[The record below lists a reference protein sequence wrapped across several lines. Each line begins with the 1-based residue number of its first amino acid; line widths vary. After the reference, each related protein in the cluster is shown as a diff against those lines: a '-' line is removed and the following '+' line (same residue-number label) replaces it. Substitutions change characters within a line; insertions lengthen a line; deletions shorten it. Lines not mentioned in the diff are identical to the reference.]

1 MSKSPTT
8 IIVLALLIVLL
19 VGGGSYAISRYVI
32 SGNSEKGKGL
42 AEQRAA
48 ERSRQ
53 QGATS
58 RNTTLT
64 RLLTSLEDSLQ
75 TRPLDSM
82 LLISAANISY
92 DLEQF
97 DKAAR
102 YYEMFLKEIDPSNAA
117 IRIDYAYSLYKTG
130 KQAAGKSVLEGIIQ
144 RDPRNQAALLNLAV
158 MFAQD
163 RQFDEALKWFT
174 RCRDT
179 DPASDLGKRAAM
191 AIAQLQS
198 NT

>member
-75 TRPLDSM
+75 TRPLDRP
-82 LLISAANISY
+82 Y
-92 DLEQF
+92 
-97 DKAAR
+97 
-102 YYEMFLKEIDPSNAA
+102 
-117 IRIDYAYSLYKTG
+117 
-130 KQAAGKSVLEGIIQ
+130 
-144 RDPRNQAALLNLAV
+144 
-158 MFAQD
+158 
-163 RQFDEALKWFT
+163 
-174 RCRDT
+174 
-179 DPASDLGKRAAM
+179 
-191 AIAQLQS
+191 
-198 NT
+198 

>member
-1 MSKSPTT
+1 MSKSPIT
-8 IIVLALLIVLL
+8 IIALALLIVLL

-32 SGNSEKGKGL
+32 SGNIEKGKGL

-53 QGATS
+53 QGAAS
-58 RNTTLT
+58 RQTTLT
-64 RLLTSLEDSLQ
+64 NLLTSLEDSLQ

-97 DKAAR
+97 DKAAQ
-102 YYEMFLKEIDPSNAA
+102 YYDRFLKEIDPSNAA

-130 KQAAGKSVLEGIIQ
+130 KQAEGKSVLEGIIKK
-144 RDPRNQAALLNLAV
+144 DSRNQAALLNLAV

-163 RQFDEALKWFT
+163 RQFDEALKWFK
-174 RCRDT
+174 RCKDV
-179 DPASDLGKRAAM
+179 DPTSDLGKRAAM
-191 AIAQLQS
+191 AIAQLES

>member
-8 IIVLALLIVLL
+8 IVALALLIVVL
-19 VGGGSYAISRYVI
+19 VGGGSYAISRYLI
-32 SGNSEKGKGL
+32 SENIEKGKGL

-58 RNTTLT
+58 RQTTLT
-64 RLLTSLEDSLQ
+64 NLLTSLEDSLQ

-82 LLISAANISY
+82 LVISAANISY

-102 YYEMFLKEIDPSNAA
+102 YYDRFLKEIDPSNAA

-130 KQAAGKSVLEGIIQ
+130 KQAEGKSVLEGIIKK
-144 RDPRNQAALLNLAV
+144 DPRNQAAHLNLAV

-163 RQFDEALKWFT
+163 RQFDEALKWFK
-174 RCRDT
+174 RCRDI
-179 DPASDLGKRAAM
+179 DPTSDLGKRAAM
-191 AIAQLQS
+191 AIAQLES